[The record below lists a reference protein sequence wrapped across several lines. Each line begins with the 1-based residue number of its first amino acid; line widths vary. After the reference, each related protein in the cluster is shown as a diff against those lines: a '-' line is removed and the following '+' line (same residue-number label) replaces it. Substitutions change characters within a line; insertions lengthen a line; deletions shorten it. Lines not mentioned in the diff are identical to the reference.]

1 MTTEYEDKK
10 EEIQQSDTEQDL
22 AGKSLSEALRIS
34 FAILKVIMIV
44 LAVLFLLS
52 GFQTVDS
59 GEKALVLRFGK
70 IRGAGADR
78 VLDSGLHWIFPYP
91 IDEMIKIPV
100 SRKVNL
106 DVDSFWYYQ
115 SPEEKLGDSPE
126 DTERVR
132 PTLNPVYDGYCLTS
146 AADKSNLEQD
156 LNRMDYN
163 IVHSKWQITYRI
175 NNPERFF
182 KNCYVDMDDIPAGKG
197 YADVIA
203 ENINPFLRTIVE
215 DAVVSAMVHYTIDEA
230 LFEQVSLMTERVRR
244 QVQRKLDKTE
254 SGIEVSSI
262 QLTDKTWPRQVDNAF
277 QASIQASQRRQTM
290 VNEAQSYRDNTLNE
304 AAGPVASRLY
314 EAIKSDDF
322 PQDQK
327 EELWNRAAGQTREV
341 LSDARTY
348 RTKIVEEA
356 KADVEYL
363 EEILP
368 EYRKRPKLV
377 LQEIY
382 QNAVSEV
389 LDNAK
394 EKMIVQ
400 PSDAAK
406 SKELRVL
413 INRDP
418 AIKENQQD
426 QNEE

>member
-1 MTTEYEDKK
+1 MTEEYEEKK
-10 EEIQQSDTEQDL
+10 EGFQQDSEQDL

-34 FAILKVIMIV
+34 FAILKVIMII

-70 IRGAGADR
+70 IRGAGANR

-106 DVDSFWYYQ
+106 NVDSFWYYQ
-115 SPEEKLGDSPE
+115 SPQEKLGDRPDE
-126 DTERVR
+126 NERVR

-146 AADKSNLEQD
+146 AADKSDFEQD
-156 LNRMDYN
+156 FSRMDYN

-182 KNCYVDMDDIPAGKG
+182 KNCYVDMDNIPTGKG
-197 YADVIA
+197 YSDVIA

-262 QLTDKTWPRQVDNAF
+262 QLTDKTWPRQVDRAF
-277 QASIQASQRRQTM
+277 QASIQASQKRQTM
-290 VNEAQSYRDNTLNE
+290 VNEAQSYRENTLNE
-304 AAGPVASRLY
+304 AAGPVASQLY
-314 EAIKSDDF
+314 KVIKSDDV
-322 PQDQK
+322 PEERR
-327 EELWNRAAGQTREV
+327 EELWQRAAGQTREI

-348 RTKIVEEA
+348 RTTIVEEA

-363 EEILP
+363 QQILP

-382 QNAVSEV
+382 QNTVSEV

-394 EKMIVQ
+394 EKMIIQ
-400 PSDAAK
+400 PSDDAE

-418 AIKENQQD
+418 AIKDD
-426 QNEE
+426 QNEEQ